1 MLSDITSWLVW
12 MLPLVSSV
20 FVPLIARAGAK
31 VRNGFVV
38 AVSMTTAIL
47 ALTLIPAVTS
57 GVEGA
62 VNLVAPWIPQV
73 ITAGVYI
80 DPLSVLFTCLVAFFG
95 LIIAVYSL
103 GYMKHEENLT
113 RYYFYLLLFIGSMIG
128 LVISDNFL
136 QLFIFWEMVGF
147 CSYSLIS
154 FWNNRP
160 ESVKAGNKVFI
171 MTRIGDASL
180 LAAIGILYASLNT
193 FSFHGTIT
201 AILNGAL
208 PESTLTVVA
217 FLVLGGAIAKSAQL
231 PLHTWL
237 YSAMEAPTSVS
248 ALLHAATMVKAGIY
262 LVARFILIAAP
273 MIAVLQVSWLPTV
286 AWIGVLTA
294 LLGATMAL
302 YTPDIKGVLAYS
314 TVSQLGFMMAALGS
328 VSLAA
333 AASLGWF
340 SSMFHMMSHAFF
352 EGLGFLLAGGIIH
365 ELGTRDM
372 RLMGGLK
379 KAMPITYAL
388 AIIMILTTSGLPPFA
403 AFFSKGLVITSITEA
418 GSLLQLIIIYGA
430 TALTF
435 AYSLRFMILIFWGRE
450 SEHLQELKPHEAPKI
465 MLLPAGVLAALCIV
479 WGFLQ
484 PQVGAFMGVE
494 AETSLLGSF
503 FSLETVIFF
512 AILVPAGLLV
522 YATYFKNF
530 SVMNAIR
537 SASNPLAKLLGHGYF
552 FDDLYEKG
560 VAKGVL
566 LFSGGVKFFEV
577 VFLEI
582 FPQVF
587 ANMVVR
593 FAGGVHKYLDSAS
606 DQLLNVIAGKTLK
619 GAERVKVI
627 DSLADRLLDLI
638 AGRTEGGA
646 SKVKNIDSLAE
657 RLLNLLAH
665 KTVRSASKAE
675 KVPPNSLQHYLAA
688 ALLGF
693 IILVIL
699 LILTLGI
706 GV

>member
-1 MLSDITSWLVW
+1 MLSNITSWLVW

-494 AETSLLGSF
+494 EETSLLGSF

>member
-1 MLSDITSWLVW
+1 
-12 MLPLVSSV
+12 
-20 FVPLIARAGAK
+20 
-31 VRNGFVV
+31 
-38 AVSMTTAIL
+38 
-47 ALTLIPAVTS
+47 VTS

-62 VNLVAPWIPQV
+62 VNLVASWIPQV